1 MSRGALP
8 SASHDDGGGFHARC
22 ASSSRRERIRDDQA
36 AEPSDWE
43 AVRDI
48 RLRSLR
54 EEPDAYASDYQ
65 TEARFEPA
73 VWRQRL
79 ATASSY
85 LAFDDDHALVGIAT
99 GLDTGDG
106 DTYVVGMY
114 VTPEARGS
122 GCAHRLLDAIADL
135 AAPRQESASCSRWP
149 SPISAPRVPTARTDS
164 WRPVGDAPWIV
175 TQALPRSSLP
185 IRSSGGTPRI
195 PDACRVRSIRSW
207 TGHFRGQAQDAHL
220 T

>member
-1 MSRGALP
+1 M
-8 SASHDDGGGFHARC
+8 
-22 ASSSRRERIRDDQA
+22 IRA

-54 EEPDAYASDYQ
+54 EEPDAYASDYH
-65 TEARFEPA
+65 TEDRFEPA
-73 VWRQRL
+73 VWKQRL

-99 GLDTGDG
+99 GLDNGAG

-135 AAPRQESASCSRWP
+135 ATRRHGKRLVLEAAESNTRATRSYRSFGFVETGRRRILDRDPSITEIEFAYPLARRLPSR
-149 SPISAPRVPTARTDS
+149 T
-164 WRPVGDAPWIV
+164 
-175 TQALPRSSLP
+175 
-185 IRSSGGTPRI
+185 
-195 PDACRVRSIRSW
+195 
-207 TGHFRGQAQDAHL
+207 
-220 T
+220 

>member
-1 MSRGALP
+1 VFM
-8 SASHDDGGGFHARC
+8 
-22 ASSSRRERIRDDQA
+22 IRA

-65 TEARFEPA
+65 TEARFEPI
-73 VWRQRL
+73 VWKQRL

-122 GCAHRLLDAIADL
+122 GGAHRLLDAIADL
-135 AAPRQESASCSRWP
+135 ATRRHGKRLVLEAAESNIRATCAYRSYGFVETGRRRTLDRDPSITEIEFAYPLTRRRPSR
-149 SPISAPRVPTARTDS
+149 T
-164 WRPVGDAPWIV
+164 
-175 TQALPRSSLP
+175 
-185 IRSSGGTPRI
+185 
-195 PDACRVRSIRSW
+195 
-207 TGHFRGQAQDAHL
+207 
-220 T
+220 

>member
-1 MSRGALP
+1 M
-8 SASHDDGGGFHARC
+8 
-22 ASSSRRERIRDDQA
+22 IRA

-99 GLDTGDG
+99 GLETGDG
-106 DTYVVGMY
+106 DTHVVGMY
-114 VTPEARGS
+114 VAPETRGS
-122 GCAHRLLDAIADL
+122 GCPHQLLKALAELTVRRQGKRLVLE
-135 AAPRQESASCSRWP
+135 AAKSNIRATRAYRSYGFVETGRRRTMDRDPSITEIEFAYPLIRRPPSR
-149 SPISAPRVPTARTDS
+149 T
-164 WRPVGDAPWIV
+164 
-175 TQALPRSSLP
+175 
-185 IRSSGGTPRI
+185 
-195 PDACRVRSIRSW
+195 
-207 TGHFRGQAQDAHL
+207 
-220 T
+220 

>member
-1 MSRGALP
+1 M
-8 SASHDDGGGFHARC
+8 
-22 ASSSRRERIRDDQA
+22 IRA

-65 TEARFEPA
+65 TEARFGPA
-73 VWRQRL
+73 AWKQRL

-122 GCAHRLLDAIADL
+122 GGAHGLLDAIADL
-135 AAPRQESASCSRWP
+135 ATRRHGKRLVLEAAESNIRATRAYRSYGFVETGRRRTLDRDPSITEIEFAYPLTRRRPSR
-149 SPISAPRVPTARTDS
+149 T
-164 WRPVGDAPWIV
+164 
-175 TQALPRSSLP
+175 
-185 IRSSGGTPRI
+185 
-195 PDACRVRSIRSW
+195 
-207 TGHFRGQAQDAHL
+207 
-220 T
+220 